1 MMNRDAEDDAFEV
14 SLDSETVDS
23 FSEEF
28 EPVETPK
35 QEPQAEDAEE
45 ARKKAEFDAAE
56 AKRKAEW
63 EAKQA
68 QKKLREQQESDRLA
82 AMSDDDVMQASMNRV
97 SQDTERLTRRN
108 MKLCVMEDVQT
119 ECLADP
125 AFARLVMNPKK
136 KMVNCFHYINRKARE
151 YRSPMEEAI
160 STYSDYLQ
168 MCQGQNYDMK
178 SSQVLFPKH
187 CNEAHDELSRYIKKC
202 RDEQT
207 KRAFREVYENLAK
220 KANLTSKKL
229 QIVCPKQTD
238 DLITEG
244 QALHHCV
251 GTYIERVA
259 AKKCL
264 IVFVRRV
271 EEPKKPFVTVEVSNG
286 KIVQIRGERNSD
298 PTKEVKKFVDLWSR
312 KVLPMALQTA

>member
-1 MMNRDAEDDAFEV
+1 MGAEIDATQKRTHRILRVNKEDLAMLRE
-14 SLDSETVDS
+14 LNAGVDTLKAYQQY
-23 FSEEF
+23 
-28 EPVETPK
+28 VK
-35 QEPQAEDAEE
+35 LNLRGRQELLQWQFKNHVHTIPTQWFAYMT
-45 ARKKAEFDAAE
+45 ARKFMRYMDSQLPDYMQL
-56 AKRKAEW
+56 KR
-63 EAKQA
+63 
-68 QKKLREQQESDRLA
+68 
-82 AMSDDDVMQASMNRV
+82 
-97 SQDTERLTRRN
+97 
-108 MKLCVMEDVQT
+108 
-119 ECLADP
+119 
-125 AFARLVMNPKK
+125 AFL
-136 KMVNCFHYINRKARE
+136 

-187 CNEAHDELSRYIKKC
+187 CSEAHDELSRYIKKC

-207 KRAFREVYENLAK
+207 KRAFREVYENLAE

-271 EEPKKPFVTVEVSNG
+271 EEPEKPFVTVEVSNG

-312 KVLPMALQTA
+312 KVLPMALQAA

>member
-1 MMNRDAEDDAFEV
+1 MNLRRRLCRSVLTCAYIGAIQNLL
-14 SLDSETVDS
+14 SILLKLDSSASFQTLCIGTV
-23 FSEEF
+23 
-28 EPVETPK
+28 
-35 QEPQAEDAEE
+35 
-45 ARKKAEFDAAE
+45 
-56 AKRKAEW
+56 W
-63 EAKQA
+63 E
-68 QKKLREQQESDRLA
+68 
-82 AMSDDDVMQASMNRV
+82 
-97 SQDTERLTRRN
+97 
-108 MKLCVMEDVQT
+108 
-119 ECLADP
+119 
-125 AFARLVMNPKK
+125 
-136 KMVNCFHYINRKARE
+136 
-151 YRSPMEEAI
+151 
-160 STYSDYLQ
+160 
-168 MCQGQNYDMK
+168 
-178 SSQVLFPKH
+178 VLFPKH

-207 KRAFREVYENLAK
+207 KRAFREVYENLAE

-271 EEPKKPFVTVEVSNG
+271 EEPEKPFVTVEVSNG

>member
-1 MMNRDAEDDAFEV
+1 MQWQLKNHVHTIPTQWFAYM
-14 SLDSETVDS
+14 T
-23 FSEEF
+23 
-28 EPVETPK
+28 
-35 QEPQAEDAEE
+35 
-45 ARKKAEFDAAE
+45 ARKFMRYMDSQLPDYMQL
-56 AKRKAEW
+56 KR
-63 EAKQA
+63 
-68 QKKLREQQESDRLA
+68 
-82 AMSDDDVMQASMNRV
+82 
-97 SQDTERLTRRN
+97 
-108 MKLCVMEDVQT
+108 
-119 ECLADP
+119 
-125 AFARLVMNPKK
+125 AFL
-136 KMVNCFHYINRKARE
+136 

-187 CNEAHDELSRYIKKC
+187 CNEAHDELNRYIKKC

-207 KRAFREVYENLAK
+207 KRAFREVYENLAE

-271 EEPKKPFVTVEVSNG
+271 EEPEKPFVTVEVSNG

>member
-1 MMNRDAEDDAFEV
+1 MGILSEMDMMNRDVEDDAFEV
-14 SLDSETVDS
+14 SSDSETVDS

-28 EPVETPK
+28 EPVEPPK

-68 QKKLREQQESDRLA
+68 QKKLREQQELDRLA

-151 YRSPMEEAI
+151 YLEQEMKDNDEKPVGGAFGGDVPDELCYQWAREYFRDADAKEDAEPEEKFVPK
-160 STYSDYLQ
+160 TYNGKVSKAGKGKKDKVSRGDIVGFLCKKGGLEAAEIGKIDVNDRYTYVAVSRAK
-168 MCQGQNYDMK
+168 MN
-178 SSQVLFPKH
+178 QVLRQTQGEK
-187 CNEAHDELSRYIKKC
+187 IKGIK
-202 RDEQT
+202 T
-207 KRAFREVYENLAK
+207 V
-220 KANLTSKKL
+220 
-229 QIVCPKQTD
+229 
-238 DLITEG
+238 
-244 QALHHCV
+244 
-251 GTYIERVA
+251 IEP
-259 AKKCL
+259 
-264 IVFVRRV
+264 VR
-271 EEPKKPFVTVEVSNG
+271 
-286 KIVQIRGERNSD
+286 
-298 PTKEVKKFVDLWSR
+298 
-312 KVLPMALQTA
+312 

>member
-1 MMNRDAEDDAFEV
+1 MGILSEIDMMNRDAEADAFEV
-14 SLDSETVDS
+14 SSDSETVDS

-63 EAKQA
+63 EAKQV
-68 QKKLREQQESDRLA
+68 QKKLREQQELDRLA

-125 AFARLVMNPKK
+125 AFARLVMKPKK

-151 YRSPMEEAI
+151 YLEQEMTTTRSPWVAVSAVMCRTNSATSGRGSI
-160 STYSDYLQ
+160 SVMPMPRRT
-168 MCQGQNYDMK
+168 QNRKK
-178 SSQVLFPKH
+178 S
-187 CNEAHDELSRYIKKC
+187 LSPRP
-202 RDEQT
+202 T
-207 KRAFREVYENLAK
+207 MGKRPRQAK
-220 KANLTSKKL
+220 RKSLKRQHPSLT
-229 QIVCPKQTD
+229 
-238 DLITEG
+238 
-244 QALHHCV
+244 
-251 GTYIERVA
+251 
-259 AKKCL
+259 
-264 IVFVRRV
+264 
-271 EEPKKPFVTVEVSNG
+271 
-286 KIVQIRGERNSD
+286 RN
-298 PTKEVKKFVDLWSR
+298 P
-312 KVLPMALQTA
+312 

>member
-1 MMNRDAEDDAFEV
+1 MGILSEIDMMNRDAEDDAFEV
-14 SLDSETVDS
+14 SSDSETVDS

-28 EPVETPK
+28 EPVEPPK

-68 QKKLREQQESDRLA
+68 QKKLREQQELDRLA

-151 YRSPMEEAI
+151 YLEQEMKDNDEKPMGGGFGGCTINLVKEE
-160 STYSDYLQ
+160 L
-168 MCQGQNYDMK
+168 YD
-178 SSQVLFPKH
+178 QFV
-187 CNEAHDELSRYIKKC
+187 AD
-202 RDEQT
+202 
-207 KRAFREVYENLAK
+207 AK
-220 KANLTSKKL
+220 
-229 QIVCPKQTD
+229 
-238 DLITEG
+238 
-244 QALHHCV
+244 
-251 GTYIERVA
+251 
-259 AKKCL
+259 AKFSAKYGK
-264 IVFVRRV
+264 
-271 EEPKKPFVTVEVSNG
+271 EPKVIDVVISEGSH
-286 KIVQIRGERNSD
+286 
-298 PTKEVKKFVDLWSR
+298 
-312 KVLPMALQTA
+312 KVC